1 MFRHLYKLLYGSAPA
16 EFKSGLTL
24 EESIRRLSEATRR
37 SVFSTLTRE
46 AAVGKVSKE
55 RVSLL
60 RYRPILGNAF
70 KPRFIGQFILQGGQV
85 VLSGRFTMM
94 LWVKIFMTYWFG
106 FCVLWT
112 CAATMAAIFSP
123 QTPWLLPFGGV
134 LMFAIGVGFIA
145 FAKQLSAND
154 IQWLTNVVQRALSKD
169 PTSER

>member
-1 MFRHLYKLLYGSAPA
+1 MFRHLYNLLYGSAPA

-46 AAVGKVSKE
+46 AAVGRVSKE

-60 RYRPILGNAF
+60 RFRPVLGNAF
-70 KPRFIGQFILQGGQV
+70 KPRFIGQFHLQDGQV

-94 LWVKIFMTYWFG
+94 PWVKIFMTYWLG

-112 CAATMAAIFSP
+112 CGATVSAIFSP
-123 QTPWLLPFGGV
+123 KAPWLLPFGGV
-134 LMFAIGVGFIA
+134 LMFAMGVGFIA
-145 FAKQLSAND
+145 CAKQLSASD
-154 IQWLTNVVQRALSKD
+154 IQWLTSVMKRALSKD
-169 PTSER
+169 PPGER

>member
-1 MFRHLYKLLYGSAPA
+1 MFRHLYNLLYGSAPA

-60 RYRPILGNAF
+60 RFTPVFGNAF
-70 KPRFIGQFILQGGQV
+70 KPRFIGQFHLQHGQV

-94 LWVKIFMTYWFG
+94 LFVKIFMTYWFG

-112 CAATMAAIFSP
+112 CGATVAAIFSP

-134 LMFAIGVGFIA
+134 LMFAVGVGFIA
-145 FAKQLSAND
+145 FAKQISTND
-154 IQWLTNVVQRALSKD
+154 IQWLTNVIQRALSKD
-169 PTSER
+169 PPGER